1 VIIIATDKG
10 KEADQYTIYIY
21 IYIDVKQCLSCLKAG
36 FGFLCILQHVGRI
49 S

>member
-21 IYIDVKQCLSCLKAG
+21 IYRRQAMSVM
-36 FGFLCILQHVGRI
+36 FEGRFWFFMHTATCRPH
-49 S
+49 